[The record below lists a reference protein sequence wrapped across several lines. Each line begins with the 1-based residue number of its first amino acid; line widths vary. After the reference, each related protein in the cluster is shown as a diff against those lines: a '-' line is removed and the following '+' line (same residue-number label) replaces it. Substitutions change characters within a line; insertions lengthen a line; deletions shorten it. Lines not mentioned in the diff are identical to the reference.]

1 MPASAPPQSPPHPHL
16 APIGA
21 LLLNAT
27 VWGLSWIPF
36 RALDGLGV
44 HSLWTTTW
52 IYALSGAMVLARY
65 PGALAQV
72 FASRWLVLLALAS
85 GLTNA
90 CFNWGVTVGEVVRV
104 VLLFYLM
111 PVWAALFARAL
122 LGERTGAGAAARIAL
137 ALAGAFVVLW
147 QADGMPGLPS
157 SLADWLGVA
166 GGAAFALTNVLLRR
180 QAADPPQ
187 ARALAM
193 FAGGVVVPGALA
205 VVLSWGSATGAS
217 AGEAARAPAELLAV
231 ASATSASWPVL
242 DATTAAIATVTAALF
257 LASNLALQYGAARL
271 PSSVTAVV
279 MLSEVVVAAVSA
291 ALLGNEALGA
301 RTLAGGA
308 MIVAASLLSAFPR
321 PPFSRR
327 RSGGEG
333 PGRAPRP
340 PGRA

>member
-1 MPASAPPQSPPHPHL
+1 MPGTNESHRMPL
-16 APIGA
+16 AAIGA
-21 LLLNAT
+21 LLVNAT

-52 IYALSGAMVLARY
+52 IYALSAAVVIARY
-65 PGALAQV
+65 PGALAQLL
-72 FASRWLVLLALAS
+72 ASRWLVLLALAA

-111 PVWAALFARAL
+111 PVWAALFARLL
-122 LGERTGAGAAARIAL
+122 LGERTGPGAAARIAL
-137 ALAGAFVVLW
+137 AVAGAFVVLW
-147 QADGMPGLPS
+147 QSDGLPGLPS
-157 SLADWLGVA
+157 SLADWLGLA

-180 QAADPPQ
+180 LAAEPPQ

-193 FAGGVVVPGALA
+193 FVGGVAVPGALA
-205 VVLSWGSATGAS
+205 LAWTGPAAGGVADATRSAADLLSAATGAQI
-217 AGEAARAPAELLAV
+217 G
-231 ASATSASWPVL
+231 WPVVS
-242 DATTAAIATVTAALF
+242 AATAAIATVTAALF

-279 MLSEVVVAAVSA
+279 LLAEVVVAALSS
-291 ALLGNEALGA
+291 ALLGNESLTA

-308 MIVAASLLSAFPR
+308 MIVSASLLAAFAR
-321 PPFSRR
+321 PSLSRR
-327 RSGGEG
+327 RSGAAD
-333 PGRAPRP
+333 PAPAARP
-340 PGRA
+340 PDRA

>member
-1 MPASAPPQSPPHPHL
+1 MRGSVDPRRTAL
-16 APIGA
+16 AAVGA
-21 LLLNAT
+21 LLVNAT

-52 IYALSGAMVLARY
+52 IYALSTAAVIACYPRALARLL
-65 PGALAQV
+65 G
-72 FASRWLVLLALAS
+72 SRWLLLLALAA

-111 PVWAALFARAL
+111 PVWAAVFARLL
-122 LGERTGAGAAARIAL
+122 LGERTGAGAAVRIAL
-137 ALAGAFVVLW
+137 AIGGAFVVLW
-147 QADGMPGLPS
+147 QSDGLPGLPS

-166 GGAAFALTNVLLRR
+166 GGAAFALTNVLLRK
-180 QAADPPQ
+180 QAADPPE

-193 FAGGVVVPGALA
+193 FAGGLAVPGALA
-205 VVLSWGSATGAS
+205 LALSWAAAGAPLADAPRAAADLLSAAAHSRVAWPATGTTIA
-217 AGEAARAPAELLAV
+217 LI
-231 ASATSASWPVL
+231 ATA
-242 DATTAAIATVTAALF
+242 TAAVF

-271 PSSVTAVV
+271 PSNVTAVV
-279 MLSEVVVAAVSA
+279 MLAEVVVAAVSS
-291 ALLGNEALGA
+291 ALLGNEPLTA

-308 MIVAASLLSAFPR
+308 MIIAASLLAAFAQPGL
-321 PPFSRR
+321 SRR
-327 RSGGEG
+327 RSGGAD
-333 PGRAPRP
+333 PAPAPRP